1 MSCVQKNWNA
11 SRGRRKCGLNMGCCV
26 IITLCGSQASSLSL
40 QRSSPDLPCKDSVI
54 KESPLCSH
62 TCSFLCLQNKGL
74 LSMSLCIWEEGSF
87 SPGCDAQ
94 LWQFR
99 QGSLGA
105 LPAQGNSALAC
116 LLIPWALRT
125 DTHRA
130 PALGNAFTRRDLRS
144 SVVPGS
150 LAVLWSSVVQGC
162 PWVLP
167 GLPRFKQNGS
177 HRYGPKECPKPSAT
191 KGSATSK
198 PALQYNRRL

>member
-1 MSCVQKNWNA
+1 MD
-11 SRGRRKCGLNMGCCV
+11 CCV
-26 IITLCGSQASSLSL
+26 VITLCGSHASSLSL
-40 QRSSPDLPCKDSVI
+40 QRSSPDLPCKDSII
-54 KESPLCSH
+54 KESPLWSH

-94 LWQFR
+94 CMTIQAGLS
-99 QGSLGA
+99 GSSPSPGKLSSCLSSNPLGKNRH
-105 LPAQGNSALAC
+105 P
-116 LLIPWALRT
+116 T
-125 DTHRA
+125 A
-130 PALGNAFTRRDLRS
+130 PALGNAFTRRDLSS

-162 PWVLP
+162 PWALP
-167 GLPRFKQNGS
+167 ALPRLKQNGK
-177 HRYGPKECPKPSAT
+177 HRYGPKECPKPGAT